1 MDTRFAHLYK
11 RDSSV
16 SLIRLKM
23 SRRRSQSQK
32 ENREKM
38 QNLRR
43 HLDQLPEIELSMD
56 ASSIMATQEIA
67 PKTKTAKDVNTAAEE
82 RKKMLARY
90 KENKIL
96 QKEKEK
102 REKEKKGVF
111 KVGLFKPQPLGYL
124 PSNSAAPSRAKITEP
139 NLSTRVTRSM
149 MHNQKATVQRQA
161 VPNKVEMAPT
171 TRALT
176 KNNSKA
182 QITTKG
188 RVATVEPSVRA
199 PTTRS
204 SSKTTMADV
213 AKPVADSQAPKTRST
228 VKCPAAPSSGR
239 EKAIQGNT
247 KANAEMKIKDA
258 AVDSVSPEEEKAPKG
273 VLSSFA
279 PQGFVFQAPV
289 GLRSFQ
295 PAPLS
300 PRSASAFISPSF
312 TSEPSMEPIFT
323 SPPKPVLSASS
334 LSSVLTDHPSSHPK
348 PLLFAP
354 SICFPPPSSSTPPPD
369 HLSCPPPVSSP
380 PPAPSS
386 PQPSTSTAPPP
397 SLVSLEPQRDVAYF
411 RAVMASE
418 TVCLTEQSELWASRF
433 DDTSIPEEIR
443 DLMRTAVG
451 QARLLMKERFGQF
464 SGLVDDCDLG
474 RGEKIT
480 TCTDLQGF
488 WDMVYFQVE
497 DVNKKFNV
505 LKEAEARDWKEA
517 ETKPVPRKRV
527 VKKPPVAGAK
537 AGAGGGASNAAK
549 GRLAAVKAAMRAKQ
563 AAEQKATE
571 APDNNQDDSSAVPA
585 APANTH
591 PAQTVVFHGGFF
603 QVESPVKP
611 IGAVRRL
618 SRISAVSSPHGS
630 KFSTPGRQCRSIA
643 VSRGSPLPCM
653 SLTTTPTQNPH
664 TGVLPASTPQHSA
677 ETLSNKAPQIS
688 PELNRTARISPD
700 TEPCASNQ
708 PHLNPT
714 HTSHISGPA
723 NSLADQSH
731 VTVKSHDSPSQSENV
746 PAVHSLEPS
755 EPLIIQES
763 ALFSSFPQEKMD
775 VNMVSE
781 DNYPVPAGAVACPG
795 ALSQCSSHD
804 LEAVDAE
811 PSVHAPSS
819 PAMMPFTPTKDLA
832 VSTSLSNDVV
842 ISAFDGSPTSTD
854 VEMNGNQDEGA
865 ATLDIERYLQ
875 PTVRYSMSPVQSHA
889 EESFSLGVVDAEMES
904 PVSQAEEHTL
914 DILATPTAL
923 PRTVLTS
930 RTYQMSDNLLLF
942 TPEQKGRVRQ
952 SVCERDLITFTPPTH
967 K

>member
-32 ENREKM
+32 ENRKKM

-43 HLDQLPEIELSMD
+43 HLDQLPETELSMD

-124 PSNSAAPSRAKITEP
+124 PSNSAAPGRAKITEP

-149 MHNQKATVQRQA
+149 MQNQKPTVQRQA

-182 QITTKG
+182 PIATK
-188 RVATVEPSVRA
+188 VEPSLRA

-204 SSKTTMADV
+204 SKTTTAAV
-213 AKPVADSQAPKTRST
+213 AKPVADSRMAKTRST

-247 KANAEMKIKDA
+247 KANAGIKPAKMKDA
-258 AVDSVSPEEEKAPKG
+258 AVDSVSPEEEKAPKA
-273 VLSSFA
+273 VPSSFA

-300 PRSASAFISPSF
+300 PRSASAFLSPSF

-348 PLLFAP
+348 TLLSAP
-354 SICFPPPSSSTPPPD
+354 SICSPPPSVSTPPPD
-369 HLSCPPPVSSP
+369 HLSCPPSVFSP

-397 SLVSLEPQRDVAYF
+397 PLVSLEPQRDVAYF

-418 TVCLTEQSELWASRF
+418 TDHLTELSELWASRF

-517 ETKPVPRKRV
+517 EAKPAPRKRV
-527 VKKPPVAGAK
+527 VKKPPVAGGK
-537 AGAGGGASNAAK
+537 SGAGGGASTAAK

-611 IGAVRRL
+611 LGAVRRS

-630 KFSTPGRQCRSIA
+630 NFSTPGRQCRSIT

-653 SLTTTPTQNPH
+653 SLPTTPTRNPH
-664 TGVLPASTPQHSA
+664 PDVLPASTRQHSA
-677 ETLSNKAPQIS
+677 EPQSHKAPQIS
-688 PELNRTARISPD
+688 PELNRTAHISPD

-708 PHLNPT
+708 PHLSPT
-714 HTSHISGPA
+714 NTSHISGPA
-723 NSLADQSH
+723 NSLADQLH
-731 VTVKSHDSPSQSENV
+731 ATVKSHDSPSQSETV

-755 EPLIIQES
+755 EPMIIPES
-763 ALFSSFPQEKMD
+763 TLFSSRPQVKMD
-775 VNMVSE
+775 VRMVSE
-781 DNYPVPAGAVACPG
+781 DSLPVPAGADACPG
-795 ALSQCSSHD
+795 ALPQCSSHD

-811 PSVHAPSS
+811 PSVRAPSS
-819 PAMMPFTPTKDLA
+819 PTLMPFTPTKDLT

-854 VEMNGNQDEGA
+854 VEMTGNQDDEGA
-865 ATLDIERYLQ
+865 AALDIERYLQ

-923 PRTVLTS
+923 PRMVLTP

-942 TPEQKGRVRQ
+942 TPQQKDRVRQ
-952 SVCERDLITFTPPTH
+952 SVCESDLITFTPPTQ